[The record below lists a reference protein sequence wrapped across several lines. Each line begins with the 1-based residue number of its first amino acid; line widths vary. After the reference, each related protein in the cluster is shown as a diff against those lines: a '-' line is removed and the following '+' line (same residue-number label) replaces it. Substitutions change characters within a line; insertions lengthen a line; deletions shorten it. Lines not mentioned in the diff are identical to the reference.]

1 MAYTKDKS
9 KGTPFQSVSGLKK
22 SIQTDKGPGQLRS
35 EFYELEPAEVVDII
49 LDDEHSQF
57 ENYTDIGAIICRP
70 CFSEYGKPRK
80 VLSKY
85 KPLNMNSTEYP
96 VIGEYVIVVEYFG
109 EKYYTQR
116 LNIHGTLNNG
126 MMPGKSF
133 NLNSSDNKSASS
145 KSYKNNNTTGIAKP
159 NQDYIESLIN
169 DYSFLGRLDLAPV
182 EQKLGEIVHS
192 GRFGQS
198 IRFGTSR
205 DATDGEP
212 AEREDAY
219 ESPNIV
225 IKVGHRLD
233 ATEDEF
239 KTETN
244 NLKPI
249 REDINL
255 DGTSMFLTTNE
266 TVPLIT
272 ATAESD
278 IQYQRLIDNRPE
290 KFDGKQIILNSD
302 RLIFN
307 TKKNQF
313 MCFSK
318 LSQYFC
324 TDEKFIVDSLLGIN
338 LNSPAPIIVST
349 ENKTI
354 INSPE
359 IYLGVTDEE
368 NPGQD
373 EPIVLGE
380 ALKGI
385 LEELIDAVMK
395 AQYVN
400 GSGPASLNPSK
411 IASFTSIKSKLSTIL
426 SKQNFT
432 I

>member
-9 KGTPFQSVSGLKK
+9 KGTPFQAVAGLKK

-57 ENYTDIGAIICRP
+57 ENYSDIGTVICRP
-70 CFSEYGKPRK
+70 CFSEYGKPKK

-96 VIGEYVIVVEYFG
+96 VIGEYVIVATYFG
-109 EKYYTQR
+109 EKFYTQR

-133 NLNSSDNKSASS
+133 DINKTDNKGDSQ
-145 KSYKNNNTTGIAKP
+145 SYKNNNSTGISKE
-159 NQDYIESLIN
+159 NTNFVDSLIN
-169 DYSFLGRLDLAPV
+169 DYSFLGRMDLAPV

-219 ESPNIV
+219 DSPNVI

-233 ATEDEF
+233 ATEDVF
-239 KTETN
+239 NSGVN

-249 REDINL
+249 KEDINL

-290 KFDGKQIILNSD
+290 QFDGKQIILNSD

-349 ENKTI
+349 EDKTI

-380 ALKGI
+380 TLKGI
-385 LEELIDAVMK
+385 IEELIDAVMK

-400 GSGPASLNPSK
+400 GAGPASLNPANIS
-411 IASFTSIKSKLSTIL
+411 SFVSIKSKLSTIL